1 MIKLNKKELDRVDKA
16 LDKSVLSFTK
26 EVGNILKEKKVIPK
40 NTGNLEK
47 HQKIRRIDRHT
58 AYISYD
64 VEYAARV
71 YYGNPE
77 ESPSGP
83 VKFKY
88 RRKPRSE
95 NDKNPVNPHAR
106 ARWVEEVLYDKK
118 NAERFAKYV
127 RMYLSELSYEQSDE
141 DEYDWEAEN
150 EAGRMLAMTE
160 RYDDSAEA
168 NMKPDEFFEDDD
180 FSGFD
185 NDYD

>member
-1 MIKLNKKELDRVDKA
+1 MIKLNKKELARIDKA

-40 NTGNLEK
+40 NTGALEK
-47 HQKIRRIDRHT
+47 SQKIRRIDRKMS
-58 AYISYD
+58 YISYD
-64 VEYAARV
+64 VPYSARV

-95 NDKNPVNPHAR
+95 NDTNPVNPHAR
-106 ARWVEEVLYDKK
+106 ARWIEDVLYDQK

-127 RMYLSELSYEQSDE
+127 RMYLNELDYSNE

-150 EAGRMLAMTE
+150 EAGRMLAMAE

-168 NMKPDEFFEDDD
+168 NMSANDFFEDDD
-180 FSGFD
+180 FSGFE